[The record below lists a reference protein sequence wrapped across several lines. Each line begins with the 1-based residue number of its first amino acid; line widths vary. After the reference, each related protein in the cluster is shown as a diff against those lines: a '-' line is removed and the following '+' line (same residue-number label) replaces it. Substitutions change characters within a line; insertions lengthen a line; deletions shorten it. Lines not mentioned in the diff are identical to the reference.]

1 MKRKKSDLNLQ
12 HMCGCG
18 INFFRWY
25 FPKIENLFHLV
36 NLAKMTILRTF
47 FGPEISQCDKR
58 NKNGVKKSWN
68 KMALNFLFIFVLC
81 ILVYRVCMCVLCT
94 KIVPKNEFDLHIC
107 SISTYNIWVPCK
119 QIGFTFSFKVLIFFV
134 FLWLL
139 TQSNSIKRK
148 EDFARNLG
156 ICLQSMWAIN
166 GFSVDGVC

>member
-36 NLAKMTILRTF
+36 NLAKMRILRTF
-47 FGPEISQCDKR
+47 FWPWNSPVWQKKQKWRKEVMKQDGPQFSSLYY
-58 NKNGVKKSWN
+58 VY
-68 KMALNFLFIFVLC
+68 LF
-81 ILVYRVCMCVLCT
+81 VYRVCMCVLCT
-94 KIVPKNEFDLHIC
+94 KIVAKNEFDLHIC

-139 TQSNSIKRK
+139 TQSNYIKRK